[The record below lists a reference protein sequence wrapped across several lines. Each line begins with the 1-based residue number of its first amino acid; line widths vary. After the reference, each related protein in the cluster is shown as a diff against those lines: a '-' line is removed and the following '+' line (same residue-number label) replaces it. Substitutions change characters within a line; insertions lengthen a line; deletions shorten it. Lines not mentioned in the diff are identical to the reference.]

1 MKKKPSLRPM
11 SPLMVQ
17 VLKDIAAGRGAYHG
31 CSGRSEHG
39 GRHGTIV
46 ALARRG
52 YITGS
57 CELTDAGREQVAKG

>member
-1 MKKKPSLRPM
+1 
-11 SPLMVQ
+11 MVQ

-46 ALARRG
+46 ALAKRG
-52 YITGS
+52 LIAGNN
-57 CELTDAGREQVAKG
+57 ELTEAGREQAPKA

>member
-1 MKKKPSLRPM
+1 MKKKPTQRPM

-46 ALARRG
+46 ALAKRG
-52 YITGS
+52 LIADNN
-57 CELTDAGREQVAKG
+57 ELTEAGSEEAAKA